1 MIDVPRRQKYTAGR
15 LTDRTGICPLRVAP
29 TIIFSNLCG
38 CEASPR
44 IYLYMEQHELD
55 HETGE
60 DELVC
65 RIRGGDQAALATMF
79 DRHRG
84 RLEKMVRI
92 RLDGRLQGRIDPA
105 DVLQEAFVDASN
117 RMLDF
122 ARNPDFPLFL
132 WLRFLTSQRLHML
145 HRQHFGPTRNPV
157 REVSLHSGVLP
168 QADSMSLAQ
177 QLLGRLTTP
186 SQGAIRV
193 EMQLRMQ
200 DALNA
205 MDPID
210 REILALRHFEELTNK
225 ETAAVLG
232 LQQTAASNRYVRAL
246 RRLKEILSAVPG
258 LGAGESVP

>member
-1 MIDVPRRQKYTAGR
+1 
-15 LTDRTGICPLRVAP
+15 
-29 TIIFSNLCG
+29 
-38 CEASPR
+38 
-44 IYLYMEQHELD
+44 MEQHALD
-55 HETGE
+55 HETAE
-60 DELVC
+60 DELVR
-65 RIRGGDQAALATMF
+65 RIRGGDQTALATIF

-84 RLEKMVRI
+84 RLEKMVRL
-92 RLDGRLQGRIDPA
+92 RLDCRLQGRIDPA

-117 RMLDF
+117 RLVDY
-122 ARNPDFPLFL
+122 ASNPDFPVFL

-157 REVSLHSGVLP
+157 REVSLHSGALP

-186 SQGAIRV
+186 SQGAIRL
-193 EMQLRMQ
+193 EMQLRVQ

-210 REILALRHFEELTNK
+210 REVLALRHFEELTNK

-246 RRLKEILSAVPG
+246 RRLKEILSTVPG
-258 LGAGESVP
+258 LGVAESAP